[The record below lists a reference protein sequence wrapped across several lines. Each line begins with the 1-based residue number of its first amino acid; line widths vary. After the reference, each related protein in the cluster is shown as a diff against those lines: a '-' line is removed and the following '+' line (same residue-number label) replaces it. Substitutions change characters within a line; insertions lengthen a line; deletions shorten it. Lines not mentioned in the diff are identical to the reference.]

1 MQAMTIAFC
10 ASALVSLATPA
21 MAQENRL
28 EVGSVGA
35 TSDIAIFIADKK
47 GYFRAEGLT
56 VNITRFDSAAR
67 MVAPLAAGQLDI
79 GGGAPSAGLY
89 NAFARGIDIRIVA
102 DKGSSPPGFGF
113 APLMIRKDLVDSGRF
128 KTFADMKGLK
138 LAIQAPGSGAGPML
152 NEAAKKGGLKWTDF
166 EKAYL
171 PYAQQIAAMANKA
184 LDGGVVVEP
193 SASEAERRGI
203 AVRIAGSDE
212 IYPYQQ
218 IAAILFTGKFIK
230 ERPDAARKF
239 MRAYIRGARD
249 YNDAFDA
256 NGKLTGP
263 AADEVVDI
271 LVASTEIKDP
281 AVHRHIA
288 PSGLNP
294 DGKNNL
300 DSLRADLEF
309 FRMTGDLEGNVRI
322 EDVVDNSF
330 AEAVVKELGP
340 YVKKAR

>member
-1 MQAMTIAFC
+1 MRCIPAA
-10 ASALVSLATPA
+10 AAVLLAGAPA
-21 MAQENRL
+21 AAQQSRL
-28 EVGSVGA
+28 EIGAVGA
-35 TSDIAIFIADKK
+35 TSDIALFIADRK
-47 GYFRAEGLT
+47 GYFKQEGLA
-56 VNITRFDSAAR
+56 VNFVRFDSAAR
-67 MVAPLAAGQLDI
+67 MVAPLGAGQLDI

-166 EKAYL
+166 DKAYM

-193 SASEAERRGI
+193 SASEAERRAI
-203 AVRIAGSDE
+203 AVRVAGSDE
-212 IYPYQQ
+212 IYPWQQ

-239 MRAYIRGARD
+239 MRAYIRGARE

-256 NGKLTGP
+256 NGKLAGA
-263 AADEVVDI
+263 AADEIVAI

-281 AVHRHIA
+281 AVHRGIA
-288 PSGLNP
+288 PSGLHP
-294 DGKNNL
+294 DGRNNIE
-300 DSLRADLEF
+300 SLRADLEF
-309 FRMTGDLEGNVRI
+309 FRMTGDLEGDVRI

-330 AEAVVKELGP
+330 AEAAVRELGP